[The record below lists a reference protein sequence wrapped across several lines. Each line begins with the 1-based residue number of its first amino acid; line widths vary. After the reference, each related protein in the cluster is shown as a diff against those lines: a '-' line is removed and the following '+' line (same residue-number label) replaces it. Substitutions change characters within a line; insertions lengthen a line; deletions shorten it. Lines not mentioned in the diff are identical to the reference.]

1 VIIAGGPGRRLWP
14 ASRQDK
20 PKQLIRLIDG
30 KCLLEIALERL
41 SGLFPPELTLV
52 VTSASYSEQVC
63 QCFAPLPA
71 ENVIG
76 EPEGRDTAN
85 AIALA
90 AEIVA
95 GRAGD
100 DATMA
105 VFTADHVITPAEEFR
120 RCVGLACEV
129 AEKNP
134 ASLVTF
140 GIRPKWAHT
149 GLGYI
154 HCGEKLREGVHR
166 VLGFKEKPDH
176 HQARVYYEG
185 GGYFWNSGM
194 FVWRVA
200 AIREA
205 MRRFLPASA
214 TALAPISEA
223 VSAGQDISG
232 LLNEIYPRLP
242 KISIDYA
249 VMENAEDVLMVELPC
264 RWLDVG
270 SWPALDDVIKLDDD
284 GNALVAN
291 RAALIDSSH
300 NIVYADDDHLVGVVG
315 MDDCIVVHTPDAT
328 LVCKKSDSQ
337 RLKELVDLIGRRF
350 GPGYL

>member
-1 VIIAGGPGRRLWP
+1 
-14 ASRQDK
+14 
-20 PKQLIRLIDG
+20 
-30 KCLLEIALERL
+30 
-41 SGLFPPELTLV
+41 
-52 VTSASYSEQVC
+52 
-63 QCFAPLPA
+63 
-71 ENVIG
+71 
-76 EPEGRDTAN
+76 
-85 AIALA
+85 
-90 AEIVA
+90 
-95 GRAGD
+95 
-100 DATMA
+100 
-105 VFTADHVITPAEEFR
+105 
-120 RCVGLACEV
+120 
-129 AEKNP
+129 
-134 ASLVTF
+134 
-140 GIRPKWAHT
+140 
-149 GLGYI
+149 
-154 HCGEKLREGVHR
+154 
-166 VLGFKEKPDH
+166 
-176 HQARVYYEG
+176 
-185 GGYFWNSGM
+185 M